1 VQPFGGDAATHII
14 YSSIVTVDAELITLV
29 RLLACSGKCAGRAA
43 ACERVDPSA
52 DRAIAEEG
60 YVQVLVVRHAI
71 AEQKEEFARTGTDDS
86 QRPLTGDGRRKMRR
100 GTAGLRAVVPT
111 IDVLA
116 TSPLLRAVQ
125 TAEILAAVYNGR
137 NMVTVKELSPDSE
150 FPPFLRWLHAGCR
163 RHGRDRGARAAS
175 LRSHELAVDWA
186 QAVVHLPQEG
196 CSVPAGVQRAAESR
210 RSDARVGTRP
220 VPASATRRIG
230 GFPCCPHTQSPAT
243 IEINKRAA
251 GIV

>member
-150 FPPFLRWLHAGCR
+150 FPPFLRWLRTQDAGGTVAIVG
-163 RHGRDRGARAAS
+163 HEPHLSGLTSWLLTGRKRSFISLKKGAACLLEFREQPKAGAATLAWALAPS
-175 LRSHELAVDWA
+175 QLRQL
-186 QAVVHLPQEG
+186 
-196 CSVPAGVQRAAESR
+196 
-210 RSDARVGTRP
+210 
-220 VPASATRRIG
+220 G
-230 GFPCCPHTQSPAT
+230 G
-243 IEINKRAA
+243 
-251 GIV
+251 